1 MSTTNPRSQ
10 ALPGVRARERAPA
23 EATTASPGGGR
34 HRVRAA
40 GWRRVLSPLALL
52 AIWQLTNVLHLISAS
67 KLPPPT
73 TVVHTAYDLVTQ
85 NSAAYGT
92 LQSALGVSGQRWA
105 IGFGVGAAAAL
116 VLAVMAGLSRIGE
129 EGIDPIMQMVRTLP
143 LFGLVPVFIVW
154 FGIGQLPKVLLIA
167 IAAVVPLYLNAFSGI
182 QGVDLR
188 LRELA
193 RSLGLSRRE
202 TITQIVLPGALPAT
216 LVGLRQ
222 SLGVAW
228 LALVVAEQIN
238 ANSGLGFII
247 NQGEQFNQNN
257 VIFVALLVYTILG
270 LLTDWIVR
278 LLERRALVWR
288 TPVGAR
294 A

>member
-23 EATTASPGGGR
+23 
-34 HRVRAA
+34 AA
-40 GWRRVLSPLALL
+40 GTGSQARVAGLRRAISPIALL
-52 AIWQLTNVLHLISAS
+52 VIWQLTSVVHLVSAT

-73 TVVHTAYDLVTQ
+73 AVVSEAWTLISTSSPAYG
-85 NSAAYGT
+85 GT
-92 LQSALGVSGQRWA
+92 LQQALLVSLARMA
-105 IGFGVGAAAAL
+105 IGFAFGAAAAL
-116 VLAVMAGLSRIGE
+116 LLALIAGLSRFGE
-129 EGIDPIMQMVRTLP
+129 EGIDPLMQMVRTLP

-182 QGVDLR
+182 RGVDGR

-202 TITQIVLPGALPAT
+202 TITQIVLPGALPST

-238 ANSGLGFII
+238 ASSGLGFMI

-257 VIFVALLVYTILG
+257 VIFVALIVYTILG

-278 LLERRALVWR
+278 IFERRALAWR
-288 TPVGAR
+288 EPAGAR

>member
-1 MSTTNPRSQ
+1 MSTTNPRWQ

-23 EATTASPGGGR
+23 AAEPGPGR
-34 HRVRAA
+34 RRTRTA
-40 GWRRVLSPLALL
+40 GWQRAVSPIALL
-52 AIWQLTNVLHLISAS
+52 VVWQLTNVVHLVSPT

-73 TVVHTAYDLVTQ
+73 KVVSEAWTLITTNSPAYG
-85 NSAAYGT
+85 GT
-92 LQSALGVSGQRWA
+92 LQHALLVSLERMA
-105 IGFGVGAAAAL
+105 IGFAFGGAAALLLAL
-116 VLAVMAGLSRIGE
+116 VAGLSRRGE
-129 EGIDPIMQMVRTLP
+129 DGIDPLMQMVRTLP

-154 FGIGQLPKVLLIA
+154 FGIGQLPKILLIA

-182 QGVDLR
+182 RGVDGR

-257 VIFVALLVYTILG
+257 VIFVALIVYTILG

-278 LLERRALVWR
+278 IFERRALAWR
-288 TPVGAR
+288 APSGAR

>member
-10 ALPGVRARERAPA
+10 TLPGVRVRERAPVAA
-23 EATTASPGGGR
+23 EPGPGRRRSRSTGWQRAVSPI
-34 HRVRAA
+34 
-40 GWRRVLSPLALL
+40 ALL
-52 AIWQLTNVLHLISAS
+52 VIWQLTNVVHLVSPT

-73 TVVHTAYDLVTQ
+73 KVVSEAWTLISTNSPAYG
-85 NSAAYGT
+85 GT
-92 LQSALGVSGQRWA
+92 LQQALLVSLERMA
-105 IGFGVGAAAAL
+105 IGFALGGAAALLLAL
-116 VLAVMAGLSRIGE
+116 IAGLTKRGE
-129 EGIDPIMQMVRTLP
+129 EGIDPLMQMVRTLP

-154 FGIGQLPKVLLIA
+154 FGIGQLPKILLIA

-182 QGVDLR
+182 RGVDGR

-193 RSLGLSRRE
+193 QSLGLSRRE

-238 ANSGLGFII
+238 ASSGLGFII

-257 VIFVALLVYTILG
+257 VIFVALIVYTILG

-278 LLERRALVWR
+278 IFERRALAWR
-288 TPVGAR
+288 TPAGAR

>member
-1 MSTTNPRSQ
+1 MSTTNTRSQ
-10 ALPGVRARERAPA
+10 ALPGIRVRERAPA
-23 EATTASPGGGR
+23 AAEPGPGR
-34 HRVRAA
+34 RRARNA
-40 GWRRVLSPLALL
+40 GWQRAVSPIALL
-52 AIWQLTNVLHLISAS
+52 VVWQLTNVVHLVSPT

-73 TVVHTAYDLVTQ
+73 KVVSEAWTLITTNSPAYG
-85 NSAAYGT
+85 GT
-92 LQSALGVSGQRWA
+92 LQHALLVSLERMA
-105 IGFGVGAAAAL
+105 IGFAFGGAAALLLAL
-116 VLAVMAGLSRIGE
+116 VAGLSRRGE
-129 EGIDPIMQMVRTLP
+129 EAIDPLMQMVRTLP

-154 FGIGQLPKVLLIA
+154 FGIGQLPKILLIA

-182 QGVDLR
+182 RGVDGR

-257 VIFVALLVYTILG
+257 VIFVALIVYTILG

-278 LLERRALVWR
+278 IFERRALAWR
-288 TPVGAR
+288 TPAGAR

>member
-1 MSTTNPRSQ
+1 MSTINPRSQ
-10 ALPGVRARERAPA
+10 ALAGVRIRERAPA
-23 EATTASPGGGR
+23 EPGPGRQGARSGWWRRAASPI
-34 HRVRAA
+34 
-40 GWRRVLSPLALL
+40 ALL
-52 AIWQLTNVLHLISAS
+52 VIWQLTNVFHLVSAT

-73 TVVHTAYDLVTQ
+73 RVVSEAWTLISTSSPAYG
-85 NSAAYGT
+85 GT
-92 LQSALGVSGQRWA
+92 LQHALLVSLERMA
-105 IGFGVGAAAAL
+105 IGFALGGAAAL
-116 VLAVMAGLSRIGE
+116 VLALVAGLTRLGE
-129 EGIDPIMQMVRTLP
+129 EGIDPLMQMVRTLP

-154 FGIGQLPKVLLIA
+154 FGIGQLPKILLIA

-182 QGVDLR
+182 RGVDGR

-193 RSLGLSRRE
+193 QSLGLNRRE

-257 VIFVALLVYTILG
+257 VIFVALIVYTILG
-270 LLTDWIVR
+270 LLTDWLVR
-278 LLERRALVWR
+278 RLERRALSWR
-288 TPVGAR
+288 RGLVVGA
-294 A
+294 